1 MVRKLVAILVCAALL
16 AALAIT
22 EQWLVMHLTDD
33 ALEKTQ
39 EILSQ
44 IRTGELADAIEKARA
59 LDRHWDEH
67 TGSLETMIDHSSTD
81 EVRFALSRLIA
92 ALEAEDRTMAL
103 VYASE
108 LEGGVEHV
116 QERQVVTLENIL

>member
-1 MVRKLVAILVCAALL
+1 MVRKLVTILACAALL

-33 ALEKTQ
+33 AMEKTQ

-44 IRTGELADAIEKARA
+44 IRAGEMGEVIEKARA

-81 EVRFALSRLIA
+81 DVRFALSRLIA
-92 ALEAEDRTMAL
+92 ALEAEDRALAL

-116 QERQVVTLENIL
+116 RERQVVTLENIL